1 MEIEDE
7 HMAVPIG
14 ENADELHAVY
24 KLNKTAA
31 DIIRLLKD
39 EITEEEIVKKLSE
52 SYEGS
57 DDEIKS
63 GVHEYITELYEA
75 GLIE

>member
-14 ENADELHAVY
+14 DNEDELHAVF

-31 DIIRLLKD
+31 DIIELLKED
-39 EITEEEIVKKLSE
+39 ITEEEIVKNLSE
-52 SYEGS
+52 RYEGS
-57 DDEIKS
+57 KENIKDC
-63 GVHEYITELYEA
+63 VHEYISELHEA